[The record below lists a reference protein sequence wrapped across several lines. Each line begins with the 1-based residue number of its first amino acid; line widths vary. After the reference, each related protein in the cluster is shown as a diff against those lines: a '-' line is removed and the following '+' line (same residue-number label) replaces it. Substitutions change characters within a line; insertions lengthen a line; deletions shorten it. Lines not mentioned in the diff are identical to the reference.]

1 MHLSHSRCA
10 NTPYARVRLITLAFV
25 AALALASPPDVF
37 AQQGKGKKPVVFNV
51 VPITITSVTVSAGQ
65 LVANGLAGSTP
76 FQEVITLT
84 PGPLQQGASCPVLNL
99 SLGPIDL
106 TLLGLNVLTSPICLD
121 ITADPEGG
129 LLGSLLC
136 GIANLLNSNVPLAD
150 VLSGLT
156 PQELNTLT
164 GGLTQ
169 VLDEVFEQLTRSDAL
184 QAASCT
190 VLSLAIGPLELNLLG
205 LVVELDDCNGG
216 PVTLDITAIPGGGLL
231 GDLLCNLANVL
242 NGSGAQTAILAL
254 LRNIAT
260 IIGGLLS

>member
-1 MHLSHSRCA
+1 MELSRSRCA
-10 NTPYARVRLITLAFV
+10 MTPFARVRLMTVALV

-37 AQQGKGKKPVVFNV
+37 AQQGKGKKPTVFNV
-51 VPITITSVTVSAGQ
+51 VPITITSVTASGGQ
-65 LVANGLAGSTP
+65 LIANGLAGSTP

-84 PGPLQQGASCPVLNL
+84 PGPLQQNALCPVLNL
-99 SLGPIDL
+99 ALGPIDL

-136 GIANLLNSNVPLAD
+136 GIANLLSSNVPLAD
-150 VLSGLT
+150 VLAGLT
-156 PQELNTLT
+156 PQQLNTLT

-169 VLDEVFEQLTRSDAL
+169 VLDEVFELLTRSDAL
-184 QAASCT
+184 QAATCS

-205 LVVELDDCNGG
+205 LIVELDDCSGG

-231 GDLLCNLANVL
+231 GDLLCNLTNVL
-242 NGSGAQTAILAL
+242 NGSGGQAGILAL
-254 LRNIAT
+254 LRNIASV
-260 IIGGLLS
+260 IGGLLT

>member
-1 MHLSHSRCA
+1 MDVSHSRCA
-10 NTPYARVRLITLAFV
+10 TTPYTRVRLMTV
-25 AALALASPPDVF
+25 ALVAVLALASPPDVF
-37 AQQGKGKKPVVFNV
+37 AQQGKGKKPTVFNV
-51 VPITITSVTVSAGQ
+51 VPITITGVAVANGQ

-76 FQEVITLT
+76 FQELITLT
-84 PGPLQQGASCPVLNL
+84 PGPLQQGASCPILNL

-106 TLLGLNVLTSPICLD
+106 TLLGLNVLTSQICLD

-129 LLGSLLC
+129 LLGDLLC

-150 VLSGLT
+150 VLAGLT
-156 PQELNTLT
+156 PQQLNTLT

-169 VLDEVFEQLTRSDAL
+169 VLNRVFEQLTRSDAL
-184 QAASCT
+184 QAATCS

-242 NGSGAQTAILAL
+242 NGSGTQTSILAL
-254 LRNIAT
+254 LRNIAS
-260 IIGGLLS
+260 IIGGLLA